1 MTEQPHEIVWTLST
15 AGFAARC
22 LHLVADLGVA
32 DRIGD
37 SPVPVTDLADSCA
50 VKADALD
57 RVLRLLAAHGVFEK
71 QDGGYGHTLSS
82 RLLRTDHPGLCG
94 RSPR

>member
-1 MTEQPHEIVWTLST
+1 MAEQPHEIVWKLST
-15 AGFAARC
+15 AGFGARC

-50 VKADALD
+50 VKADAVTASCD
-57 RVLRLLAAHGVFEK
+57 CSQRMVCSKNKTAA
-71 QDGGYGHTLSS
+71 TATRS
-82 RLLRTDHPGLCG
+82 RPGCSAPTIPELCG